1 MFLTAT
7 QLHAL
12 APFGATI
19 RFTDGTPKPP
29 ARFTKKL
36 AAWERTNGLGCFV
49 EKQDAGTYQARFA
62 LLTTDQPHFKVTR
75 SFGVEEN
82 PALRFEVVRLPA
94 PFVVVEDVS
103 AIAPGWLKL
112 KPGTAETLDEAQD
125 LLARHLEASRVN
137 PLSIRGVGADVRAA
151 LTESAPA

>member
-12 APFGATI
+12 APFGALI

-36 AAWERTNGLGCFV
+36 AAWERTNGLGRFV
-49 EKQDAGTYQARFA
+49 EKQDAGSYQARFA
-62 LLTTDQPHFKVTR
+62 LLTEDQPHFKMTK

-82 PALRFEVVRLPA
+82 PALRFEVVALPA

-103 AIAPGWLKL
+103 AIAPGWIKL
-112 KPGTAETLDEAQD
+112 KSGTAETLTEAED
-125 LLARHLEASRVN
+125 LMARHLESSRVN
-137 PLSIRGVGADVRAA
+137 PLSIRGIGADVRAA
-151 LTESAPA
+151 LTETAAA